1 MRASHFPGCAHMAIT
16 VRPLTATDVPSVVP
30 LFGAYVDFYGVTRNP
45 SAEREFLEARL
56 SAADSSGFGA
66 FAGGEI
72 AGFALCYHAY
82 NSLRLAPAWIL
93 HDLFV
98 GPEHRRKGIAEALIE
113 AVHSCAKEAG
123 VCEVILSTAHDN
135 KNAQALYEKLGYK
148 LDTQFRVYVRDL
160 RS

>member
-1 MRASHFPGCAHMAIT
+1 MAII
-16 VRPLTATDVPSVVP
+16 VRPLASADILSVAP
-30 LFGAYVDFYGVTRNP
+30 LFGAYLDFYGVARNP

-66 FAGGEI
+66 FANGEI
-72 AGFALCYHAY
+72 AGFALCHHAY

-98 GPEHRRKGIAEALIE
+98 SPEHRRRGIAEALLG
-113 AVHSCAKEAG
+113 AMHNQAKSAG
-123 VCEVILSTAHDN
+123 VSEVILSTAHDN

-160 RS
+160 RA